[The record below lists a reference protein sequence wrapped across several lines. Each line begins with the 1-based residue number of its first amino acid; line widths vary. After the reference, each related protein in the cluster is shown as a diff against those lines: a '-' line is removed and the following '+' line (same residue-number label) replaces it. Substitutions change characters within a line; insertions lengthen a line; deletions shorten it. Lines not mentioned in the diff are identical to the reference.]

1 MLASKPKTGPAEPSS
16 HKEPPNSSSNS
27 SANYSRA
34 HASAPRVSRLTKP
47 AAGSSKQAA
56 EARTPSP
63 LHNAARATPPSPLHN
78 AARANSLDKSVDAAA
93 PKTSPPDRRS
103 FKASPHR
110 TSTTPDRQPR
120 IAKASELQAQLNVV
134 QEDLKNAREH
144 LASIDR
150 DRAKVHGDLALT
162 KKLADEAYQKLEE
175 SFTAQRKAEETL
187 ELERFK
193 SVEREQAS
201 IELARRKEEE
211 WQRKLTDVTKRHAQD
226 VASHAKVTKELENA
240 KGELAVTAQAKNSAI
255 SRADEAEKTAE
266 ANARKTEILMA
277 EVTQLKSEMESKEK
291 GAGEIIHKLR
301 SEALELRAELQ
312 RAMATAEANARKTDI
327 LMAEVTQLKSETE
340 RKEKGADEIIDKLR
354 SEASEL
360 QVELQRARAFQE
372 KLGRA
377 EEVVEGL
384 KVDIAYAKRAEMD
397 ADQSAQ
403 RWKTNATA
411 LEDRLVAITSLNK
424 SNEEALASVTKSF
437 EDTQSQLL
445 QLTEK
450 AAVSEGEAS
459 EYKEGF
465 LETNRRLNIATRE
478 ASQLQATLD
487 SLRSEHELLNEAHRQ
502 VVSNEKAASSQVGVL
517 GGDKLR
523 LQREF
528 DETREERDKAKKAV
542 EDLAA
547 TLRQVSSEAREAK
560 ERVLAKQT
568 ELDNA
573 QLQISQLKTATKNA
587 EDKYLLMLQ
596 ESNCLNKTV
605 ERLESEARNAEDKYK
620 LMLDESNCLKKTIE
634 SLGSEAKILQDD
646 WVSKEAGF
654 AETLRRSEEE
664 ASYIR
669 SEMSKLMESLGAAE
683 KEMQKLKEE
692 RTQLVRRL
700 EEGFARSMMDDA
712 SSSAEQSMVAESSHL
727 KDLLSTKEK
736 EVLALDYQVTELRLK
751 ETVALAKVDELSK
764 LLAEATTRKAGE
776 EDAARS
782 AEKSKALLVKMEMD
796 TVLESLRAAERE
808 AKDAKDDMA
817 QLQSKLRLV
826 ESKITEANL
835 KAEEEKITS
844 LRLKETLEE
853 SSHLKALLSTKE
865 KEVLALDHQVTD
877 LQLRETA
884 ALAKADELSKL
895 LAEATTRKD
904 GEEDAVRSA
913 DKSKAQLVKMEM
925 DTVLESLRTA
935 ERQAKDAKDD
945 MAQLQNKLRLV
956 ESKITEANLTAE
968 EEKITSLR
976 LKETL
981 AEKEEELLSIARE
994 NDGLRTREAA
1004 TRAKADELA
1013 AMLQEATTMKRGDQ
1027 SAGRSPDKQ
1036 PNVFRKM
1043 MCSPMDNV
1051 VRGDHEA
1058 RRNSDRIVHV
1068 LEEIKHVEVETV
1080 KQVKHEKA
1088 VSVET
1093 NSLENSKI
1101 IEDDISK
1108 GMMSNSV
1115 DSESSDDDDEI
1126 DSQGE
1131 EGAADQTGGLLMH
1144 GPTSSFKQEQHIH
1157 KKKKALLRKFGSMLK
1172 KKAHFTKL
1180 NNHP

>member
-1 MLASKPKTGPAEPSS
+1 MLAFKPNRTGQTEPSNP
-16 HKEPPNSSSNS
+16 KEPLNSSSS
-27 SANYSRA
+27 SSTNYSKA
-34 HASAPRVSRLTKP
+34 HASAPRVSRLAKP

-56 EARTPSP
+56 ETRSPSP
-63 LHNAARATPPSPLHN
+63 LHNATRATPPSPLHN
-78 AARANSLDKSVDAAA
+78 AARATPSSPLHNAARAAALLDKSVDAAQ
-93 PKTSPPDRRS
+93 KSSPGERRS
-103 FKASPHR
+103 FKASPKR

-120 IAKASELQAQLNVV
+120 VAKASELQAQLNVV

-175 SFTAQRKAEETL
+175 SLDAQRRAEEAL

-193 SVEREQAS
+193 SVEREQAG

-211 WQRKLTDVTKRHAQD
+211 WQRKHADVTKRHAQD
-226 VASHAKVTKELENA
+226 AVSHAKVTKELDNA
-240 KGELAVTAQAKNSAI
+240 KGELAVTAQARNSAI

-277 EVTQLKSEMESKEK
+277 ELTQLKSEMESNEK
-291 GAGEIIHKLR
+291 GAEEINDKLR
-301 SEALELRAELQ
+301 SEAVELRAELQ
-312 RAMATAEANARKTDI
+312 RSMATVEANAKKADILMAEANARKTDT
-327 LMAEVTQLKSETE
+327 LMAEVSGIKSEME
-340 RKEKGADEIIDKLR
+340 SREKGAQEIINKLR

-360 QVELQRARAFQE
+360 QAELQRAMAFQE
-372 KLGRA
+372 KYARA

-397 ADQSAQ
+397 ADQLAQ
-403 RWKTNATA
+403 RWKTKATG
-411 LEDRLVAITSLNK
+411 LEDHLVAITSLNK
-424 SNEEALASVTKSF
+424 CNEEALVSLTKSF

-450 AAVSEGEAS
+450 ATASEGEAR

-465 LETNRRLNIATRE
+465 LETNRRLDIAMKE
-478 ASQLQATLD
+478 VSDLQSTID
-487 SLRSEHELLNEAHRQ
+487 ILRSEHELLNETHRQ
-502 VVSNEKAASSQVGVL
+502 VVSDEKAASSQVGML
-517 GGDKLR
+517 GAEKLR
-523 LQREF
+523 LQQEF
-528 DETREERDKAKKAV
+528 DQTREERDKAKKAV

-568 ELDNA
+568 ELDHA
-573 QLQISQLKTATKNA
+573 QLQMSELKTATQNT
-587 EDKYLLMLQ
+587 EDKYQLMLH
-596 ESNCLNKTV
+596 ESNSLNKTV
-605 ERLESEARNAEDKYK
+605 ERLQSEAKNVEKKYE

-646 WVSKEAGF
+646 RVSKESGF
-654 AETLRRSEEE
+654 AEMLRRSEEG
-664 ASYIR
+664 ASSVR
-669 SEMSKLMESLGAAE
+669 SEMSKLIESLGAAE
-683 KEMQKLKEE
+683 EEVQKLKAE
-692 RTQLVRRL
+692 RTQLVHQL
-700 EEGFARSMMDDA
+700 EEGFVRSKMDDA
-712 SSSAEQSMVAESSHL
+712 SSSAEQSMSVESSHL

-736 EVLALDYQVTELRLK
+736 EVLALDHQVTELRLR
-751 ETVALAKVDELSK
+751 ETAALAKADELSK
-764 LLAEATTRKAGE
+764 LLAEATTRKVSE
-776 EDAARS
+776 DDAARS
-782 AEKSKALLVKMEMD
+782 AETSKALRIKTEMD
-796 TVLESLRAAERE
+796 TVLDSLKATERE

-835 KAEEEKITS
+835 
-844 LRLKETLEE
+844 
-853 SSHLKALLSTKE
+853 
-865 KEVLALDHQVTD
+865 
-877 LQLRETA
+877 
-884 ALAKADELSKL
+884 
-895 LAEATTRKD
+895 
-904 GEEDAVRSA
+904 
-913 DKSKAQLVKMEM
+913 
-925 DTVLESLRTA
+925 
-935 ERQAKDAKDD
+935 
-945 MAQLQNKLRLV
+945 
-956 ESKITEANLTAE
+956 TAE

-976 LKETL
+976 LRETL

-1013 AMLQEATTMKRGDQ
+1013 AMLVEATAIKGADQ
-1027 SAGRSPDKQ
+1027 SAGRSPEKQ

-1051 VRGDHEA
+1051 VRGDHEP
-1058 RRNSDRIVHV
+1058 RRNSDRIVQV

-1080 KQVKHEKA
+1080 KQVKHERG
-1088 VSVET
+1088 VSVEAI
-1093 NSLENSKI
+1093 SLENSKI
-1101 IEDDISK
+1101 IEDDIFN
-1108 GMMSNSV
+1108 GVMSNGI
-1115 DSESSDDDDEI
+1115 DTESSDDDGEI

-1144 GPTSSFKQEQHIH
+1144 GPTSSFKQEQHSN

-1180 NNHP
+1180 NNHS